1 MAAQNDEQKIPALD
15 DCLKLLQGERD
26 EQRLAGLLLVT
37 KCCNNDDHDSIFK
50 VYNAIG
56 VRFLDRLLRTGMAKE
71 NVAGRE
77 TDDREAYL
85 HLGITILA
93 AFCRV
98 PAIAASADMTSNI
111 PLVLEVMEKESAS
124 SFLEDCYEILFITA
138 LKSESAVATIFES
151 GGLRLLATQL
161 PSLPDG
167 SQVLELSLRLF
178 QLIISKISL
187 DAIVSRHLSELST
200 MVVSIARQFG
210 ILQNALKFDLLQL
223 IGVIFSSDHSVALK
237 DALRAMSN
245 NNWSTYMR
253 AGVMDIL
260 QNRVAP
266 EQKIQA
272 LIVAEAMLSL
282 LGEGWLIGQLDV
294 PDLHKSFPSDRC
306 LLLVLESSRVEIA
319 VLLNEL
325 AYFRHAV
332 GTSKSEAFPLKNRNL
347 AIAFSLVENV
357 IKLISNHSEDEGSIF
372 SQGTVTK
379 IICGIN
385 ETVEVVLEYLKEA
398 KDTGQRKG
406 NDLLASIRLVGSYLA
421 EAPLASGTLV
431 KELLEY
437 MLSVEG
443 EDESRP
449 FLSRCFLL
457 PMLCQRTMSIKEVQ
471 FLASSGAYKAVME
484 CLVQLVSKEPDIV
497 QDNETVLLA
506 CDTVLNFL
514 LKKEHIEVQLDE
526 SVFLHVLKALA
537 YWTARTSDST
547 VIMMAS
553 SICSLIFD
561 NTSQKAL
568 LRCPE
573 IDIGTISRLSLLIAR
588 SLTIGT
594 QKTYH
599 NANSDEDLHQI
610 IAAGFSRWA
619 NRFPAVRDVVV

>member
-124 SFLEDCYEILFITA
+124 SFLEDCYEILLITA
-138 LKSESAVATIFES
+138 LKSESAVATLFES

-306 LLLVLESSRVEIA
+306 WLLVLESSRVEIA

-449 FLSRCFLL
+449 FLCRCFLL

-514 LKKEHIEVQLDE
+514 LKEHIEVQLDE

>member
-1 MAAQNDEQKIPALD
+1 
-15 DCLKLLQGERD
+15 
-26 EQRLAGLLLVT
+26 
-37 KCCNNDDHDSIFK
+37 
-50 VYNAIG
+50 
-56 VRFLDRLLRTGMAKE
+56 
-71 NVAGRE
+71 
-77 TDDREAYL
+77 
-85 HLGITILA
+85 
-93 AFCRV
+93 
-98 PAIAASADMTSNI
+98 
-111 PLVLEVMEKESAS
+111 
-124 SFLEDCYEILFITA
+124 
-138 LKSESAVATIFES
+138 
-151 GGLRLLATQL
+151 
-161 PSLPDG
+161 
-167 SQVLELSLRLF
+167 
-178 QLIISKISL
+178 
-187 DAIVSRHLSELST
+187 
-200 MVVSIARQFG
+200 
-210 ILQNALKFDLLQL
+210 
-223 IGVIFSSDHSVALK
+223 
-237 DALRAMSN
+237 
-245 NNWSTYMR
+245 
-253 AGVMDIL
+253 MDIL

>member
-1 MAAQNDEQKIPALD
+1 M
-15 DCLKLLQGERD
+15 
-26 EQRLAGLLLVT
+26 
-37 KCCNNDDHDSIFK
+37 NN

-138 LKSESAVATIFES
+138 LKSESAVATLFES

-347 AIAFSLVENV
+347 AIAFSLVESV